1 MLFAESITVV
11 SVGSTGREGEVS
23 SLNSTQPWL
32 SREEEDL
39 GGGTVCTVETRGL
52 HQSKDK
58 VR

>member
-23 SLNSTQPWL
+23 SLNGTQPWL

-39 GGGTVCTVETRGL
+39 GGESVCTAETRGL

>member
-1 MLFAESITVV
+1 MV

-39 GGGTVCTVETRGL
+39 GGGSVCTAETRGL

>member
-11 SVGSTGREGEVS
+11 SVGSTGREREVS

-32 SREEEDL
+32 SVEDL
-39 GGGTVCTVETRGL
+39 GGGSVCTAETRGL